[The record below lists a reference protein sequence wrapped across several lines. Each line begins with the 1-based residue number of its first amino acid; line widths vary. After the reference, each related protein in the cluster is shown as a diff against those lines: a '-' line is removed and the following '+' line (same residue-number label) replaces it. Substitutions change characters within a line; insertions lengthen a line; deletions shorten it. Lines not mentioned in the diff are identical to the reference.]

1 MQVIDKPFADRFALC
16 LQKQGY
22 MPNTIN
28 KNVSCF
34 RKLCN
39 LAAMEGYNK
48 NAAIVP
54 SDASRISEQL
64 KAAWQL
70 GQDGIP

>member
-1 MQVIDKPFADRFALC
+1 
-16 LQKQGY
+16 